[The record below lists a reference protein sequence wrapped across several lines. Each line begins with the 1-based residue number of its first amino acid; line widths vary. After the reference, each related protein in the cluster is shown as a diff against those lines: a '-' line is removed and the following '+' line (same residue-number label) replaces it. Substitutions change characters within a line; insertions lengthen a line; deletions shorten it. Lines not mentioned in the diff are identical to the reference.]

1 MGGWSTTRKLR
12 RASDRLRRL
21 RDDLRVLDEQR
32 QYVVD
37 DADDLGLR
45 AIVSD
50 APIDRHD
57 AREAAGHAEA
67 LLRQRRHLV
76 AEIARLEALQ
86 DRLLDRLGGG

>member
-1 MGGWSTTRKLR
+1 MGGWTTYRLR
-12 RASDRLRRL
+12 QTSDRLLRL

-32 QYVVD
+32 AFVVD

-45 AIVSD
+45 ALMSD
-50 APIDRHD
+50 APLDRHD
-57 AREAAGHAEA
+57 ARAASGHAEA

-76 AEIARLEALQ
+76 DEIARLEALQ